1 MKKVKMNKVDS
12 LINKVLSNKGE
23 LKVLPAK
30 LVGNKTI
37 WKKVIV
43 EACDWANKEN
53 AYKFFKQVEKGEKT
67 IALAYLCYN
76 YSKHIVK
83 YAEKVY
89 NCHGE
94 KLNKKD
100 FLKNIYILEN
110 PLFHDMFNAKYNGC
124 VEDCGN
130 FISWNEVF
138 AMGKKFD
145 MVIMNPPYAGKGD
158 PLFMKI
164 AKVVY
169 DNCLTK
175 DGKVVSINP
184 TSVVDNT
191 YDGVDDHSKALK
203 EKYVDTMKVESFEY
217 SPEMRT
223 SFDADIG
230 TEICVVTYSK
240 NGEHTLHDDWVRG
253 KRFGDEKWK
262 MRKNIIAK
270 VNKYI
275 KGNGSIYDM
284 DGYVNIN
291 DANESVRK
299 NTLTK
304 VDCSNKFISILGYN
318 RGHVSAVG
326 GRKWDWTTLQSD
338 DYLRLKDKYTSD
350 IRNYGVGFVYQTDG
364 LNFIKWTCTDIV
376 CFIINHYKT
385 QMANNEILFK
395 LLPCPPSTNGDYSD
409 EVLMKHFNLT
419 KEEMDWIHSEMK
431 DFGWKVNKGMT
442 ESELMNHIE
451 EINK

>member
-1 MKKVKMNKVDS
+1 MKKVKKVKMNKVDS
-12 LINKVLSNKGE
+12 LINTVLSNKGE
-23 LKVLPAK
+23 LKVLPTK
-30 LVGNKTI
+30 LVSNKTI
-37 WKKVIV
+37 WRKVIV
-43 EACDWANKEN
+43 EACGWANKYD

-89 NCHGE
+89 NCYGE

-110 PLFHDMFNAKYNGC
+110 PLFHNMFNAKYNGC

-169 DNCLTK
+169 DNCLSE
-175 DGKVVSINP
+175 DGKVVSVNP

-191 YDGVDDHSKALK
+191 YDGVDDHSKSLK
-203 EKYVDTMKVESFEY
+203 KKYVDNMKVESFEY

-223 SFDADIG
+223 SFDANIG
-230 TEICVVTYSK
+230 TEICVVSYSK
-240 NGEHTLHDDWVRG
+240 NGKHTLHDDYVRG
-253 KRFGDEKWK
+253 KRFGEQNWK
-262 MRKNIIAK
+262 MRKSIIGKVNEYIAKNGHVFNVPTMLKWLK
-270 VNKYI
+270 VNKTSTIEDSVKSEYFGKNICVLSYI
-275 KGNGSIYDM
+275 
-284 DGYVNIN
+284 
-291 DANESVRK
+291 
-299 NTLTK
+299 
-304 VDCSNKFISILGYN
+304 
-318 RGHVSAVG
+318 RGHVSDDG
-326 GRKWDWTTLQSD
+326 GHKWDWTTLQSELTVANSLCD
-338 DYLRLKDKYTSD
+338 ISQYAIPSD
-350 IRNYGVGFVYQTDG
+350 SKVECVN
-364 LNFIKWTCTDIV
+364 LIKWFNTDIIGFGV
-376 CFIINHYKT
+376 NHYKT
-385 QMANNEILFK
+385 QMTNNEVLFK
-395 LLPCPPSTNGDYSD
+395 MLPCPPPTNGDYSD

-431 DFGWKVNKGMT
+431 NFGWKVNKGMT
-442 ESELMNHIE
+442 EAELMKHIE
-451 EINK
+451 ELNK